1 MEDNTLG
8 FLFLIFFFATRKSKF
23 VTNIGGFF
31 HSPDMNKLLA
41 SLTGFWIPLLDLS
54 WGKTLLICTNVRG
67 PNLFT
72 TTEGKMMP

>member
-8 FLFLIFFFATRKSKF
+8 FLFLIFLFATRKSKF

-41 SLTGFWIPLLDLS
+41 SLTGFWIPVLDLFL
-54 WGKTLLICTNVRG
+54 GYF
-67 PNLFT
+67 LFHT
-72 TTEGKMMP
+72 YGLFLKAV